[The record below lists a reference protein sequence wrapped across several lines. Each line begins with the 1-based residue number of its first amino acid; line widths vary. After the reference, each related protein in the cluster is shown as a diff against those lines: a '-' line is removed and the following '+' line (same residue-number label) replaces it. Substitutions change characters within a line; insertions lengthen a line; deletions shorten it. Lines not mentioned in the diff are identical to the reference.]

1 MTTPIERVRMLIER
15 ANKTTFEEEARTS
28 ALIAVKLIHEH
39 DLHVSPVKVA
49 SVAASQAPKQELNH
63 IPTGYYNVEL
73 VSSHY
78 EQTGSL
84 HAVRVEFMVESTGN
98 WNSRV
103 RGKTFFQT
111 YVFSTP
117 YEDVLMR
124 FVWASGMDMFKSAVN
139 RRAIEKFSKD
149 SVGTKYGVLVE
160 HRPWLREQT
169 VIVNFV
175 PYNRT
180 GV

>member
-1 MTTPIERVRMLIER
+1 MTTPIESARMLIER

-28 ALIAVKLIHEH
+28 ALIAVKLIYENG
-39 DLHVSPVKVA
+39 LFISPVKIT
-49 SVAASQAPKQELNH
+49 AASNPSTKQAELNH

-73 VSSHY
+73 VSSVY
-78 EQTGSL
+78 EQAESL
-84 HAVRVEFMVESTGN
+84 HAVKVEFMVESTGQ
-98 WNSRV
+98 WSSKV

-139 RRAIEKFSKD
+139 KRGIERFSKD
-149 SVGTKYGVLVE
+149 AVGTKYGVAVE
-160 HRPWLREQT
+160 HRPWLKEQT
-169 VIVNFV
+169 VIVNFL
-175 PYNRT
+175 PYRR
-180 GV
+180 GL

>member
-39 DLHVSPVKVA
+39 DLHVSPVRIT
-49 SVAASQAPKQELNH
+49 AASNPSRQTELNH

-78 EQTGSL
+78 EAMDGL
-84 HAVRVEFMVESTGN
+84 HAVKVEFMVESTGN
-98 WNSRV
+98 WNSRIQ
-103 RGKTFFQT
+103 GKTFFQT

-124 FVWASGMDMFKSAVN
+124 FVWASGMDMFRSAVN
-139 RRAIEKFSKD
+139 KRGIERFSREAI
-149 SVGTKYGVLVE
+149 GTKYGVAVE
-160 HRPWLREQT
+160 HRPWLKEQT
-169 VIVNFV
+169 VIVNYL
-175 PYNRT
+175 PYRS
-180 GV
+180 GM

>member
-1 MTTPIERVRMLIER
+1 MTTPIERVRMLIDR

-39 DLHVSPVKVA
+39 KLFISPVKVT
-49 SVAASQAPKQELNH
+49 SVASSPDKQELSH

-73 VSSHY
+73 VSSSY
-78 EQTGSL
+78 EAADVL
-84 HAVRVEFMVESTGN
+84 HAVKVEFMVESTGN

-139 RRAIEKFSKD
+139 KRAIERFSKEA
-149 SVGTKYGVLVE
+149 VGTKYGVAIE
-160 HRPWLREQT
+160 HRPWLKEQT
-169 VIVNFV
+169 TIVNYL
-175 PYNRT
+175 PYRS